1 MSTLAWVF
9 IWLIMTYISIFVRP
23 VNLGIGM
30 DIILWVPVVATGI
43 LTFVDA
49 NNGLIHN
56 VQYLIYTL
64 WFIYLIPQMTGSILT
79 SIRPFSSSL
88 LSCPNHSHNP
98 SPPAAFMFLEDTA
111 GRFFVSVLF
120 IVLCEVFLNLI
131 GNASRFMGDGGP
143 AVHFLFAVQ
152 LFEYFFGALFFVNV
166 TLDVLFWLLLC
177 SQSFW
182 LIFRNSG
189 LGKDIALWTYL
200 KGVQPKLRE
209 WNFPYF
215 QNLTFESSRIR
226 LYQQA
231 RMAVQYTICDFTVLI
246 GIPLQ
251 YYLSTTY
258 LTDITQLQ
266 QYAWFFQMT
275 LCEHDQ
281 GVLYERFAI
290 VAGFKL
296 VFHILA
302 HSLIF
307 YKVRSYNHQSREY
320 GLPEISFV
328 GIFSDYLK
336 QMWLYFIIVIIWAM
350 KASYLAFSVLISA
363 NQSYTLKQNGDA
375 AFQDYTQG
383 DLFWLQDLLVFV
395 GYRFVTP
402 NTVCG
407 AISNSTLH

>member
-1 MSTLAWVF
+1 
-9 IWLIMTYISIFVRP
+9 
-23 VNLGIGM
+23 
-30 DIILWVPVVATGI
+30 
-43 LTFVDA
+43 
-49 NNGLIHN
+49 
-56 VQYLIYTL
+56 
-64 WFIYLIPQMTGSILT
+64 
-79 SIRPFSSSL
+79 
-88 LSCPNHSHNP
+88 
-98 SPPAAFMFLEDTA
+98 MFLEDTA

-336 QMWLYFIIVIIWAM
+336 QMWFYFIIVIIWAM